1 MVKRQLWQAKF
12 KGCRE
17 SLAGYPLTAIDSVFF
32 RCPYDWHCYP
42 PRCSLGCFSF
52 LPAYS
57 CLQLYVPQTVWD
69 FFLINFFPP
78 GLPELFSPRYSGT
91 LMPRIKS

>member
-1 MVKRQLWQAKF
+1 MGKRQLWQAKF

-32 RCPYDWHCYP
+32 RCPYNWHCYP
-42 PRCSLGCFSF
+42 PQMFPGLLLLPSSLQLLTTVCSPDSLG
-52 LPAYS
+52 
-57 CLQLYVPQTVWD
+57 